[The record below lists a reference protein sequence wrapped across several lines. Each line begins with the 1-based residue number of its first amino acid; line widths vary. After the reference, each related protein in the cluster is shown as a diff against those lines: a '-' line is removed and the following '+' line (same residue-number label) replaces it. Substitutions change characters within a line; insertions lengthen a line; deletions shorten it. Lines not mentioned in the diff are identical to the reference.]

1 LTIGDFDKAAQVA
14 KNSIGPGAAYQAGSA
29 LKRLL
34 VFLIENRMLNPFLWK
49 NPIRKARESGTDD
62 DAQLSRQD
70 KMPDDNALMAIAQI
84 SSAKPENLG
93 PRDIFTTSIM
103 TLLLCAPSRGS
114 EPLYLRADCIHKEKM
129 SANRALEVGL
139 PAEDITSL
147 LKEQSNK
154 QYDSIPTAF
163 DYDDEVTLIGI
174 RWYSG
179 KSYGHENKWIPT
191 VMYETVMTS
200 IKRLQEQSLEA
211 RRFAK
216 MLEESND
223 FPRHPLCP
231 DVPDDQLLTKVE
243 VALAFGFDISSYK
256 QGKPLNNAVNQFLKR
271 KGLQRK
277 DYTVTLRDINK
288 IIRANL
294 PTGFPY
300 IPFKNGEGKVKVK
313 WSDALLAGFSN
324 KFSTQKATI
333 NTELAIPTI
342 NTLNE
347 DLAPTKKTNRK
358 TGETLTGSPSV
369 FQRWD
374 YGDLIITSHQ
384 LRHMLD
390 TIAAVNGMEGDI
402 RAKWAMR
409 SDPKHNRYY
418 NHTTYEEYGT
428 DFIEG
433 REKNLA
439 LKNQL
444 PANQIQVQ
452 VATPRTIQELNT
464 KASLTAHTTEYGMC
478 ITSYL
483 SEPCTKYR
491 DCINC
496 NEHVC
501 TKGDDDKCDRIRQR
515 LAREEKLLK
524 KDENAVQNR
533 VPGAEQWQKRR
544 HLTVERLR
552 QLLKMMENPELENGS
567 LIKLSN
573 VADVTLLDR
582 AMDANGKKR
591 LPDITNYQRIKS
603 VSVDQIVTKNT
614 SDDPQGV
621 INDIK
626 EL

>member
-1 LTIGDFDKAAQVA
+1 V
-14 KNSIGPGAAYQAGSA
+14 GS
-29 LKRLL
+29 LHTCSFEELYDL
-34 VFLIENRMLNPFLWK
+34 GFL
-49 NPIRKARESGTDD
+49 
-62 DAQLSRQD
+62 
-70 KMPDDNALMAIAQI
+70 MPK
-84 SSAKPENLG
+84 SSLHTCS
-93 PRDIFTTSIM
+93 F
-103 TLLLCAPSRGS
+103 
-114 EPLYLRADCIHKEKM
+114 
-129 SANRALEVGL
+129 
-139 PAEDITSL
+139 
-147 LKEQSNK
+147 
-154 QYDSIPTAF
+154 
-163 DYDDEVTLIGI
+163 
-174 RWYSG
+174 
-179 KSYGHENKWIPT
+179 
-191 VMYETVMTS
+191 
-200 IKRLQEQSLEA
+200 EA
-211 RRFAK
+211 
-216 MLEESND
+216 
-223 FPRHPLCP
+223 
-231 DVPDDQLLTKVE
+231 
-243 VALAFGFDISSYK
+243 
-256 QGKPLNNAVNQFLKR
+256 
-271 KGLQRK
+271 
-277 DYTVTLRDINK
+277 
-288 IIRANL
+288 
-294 PTGFPY
+294 
-300 IPFKNGEGKVKVK
+300 
-313 WSDALLAGFSN
+313 
-324 KFSTQKATI
+324 
-333 NTELAIPTI
+333 
-342 NTLNE
+342 
-347 DLAPTKKTNRK
+347 
-358 TGETLTGSPSV
+358 
-369 FQRWD
+369 
-374 YGDLIITSHQ
+374 
-384 LRHMLD
+384 
-390 TIAAVNGMEGDI
+390 
-402 RAKWAMR
+402 
-409 SDPKHNRYY
+409 KHNRYY
-418 NHTTYEEYGT
+418 NHTTFEEYGT

-591 LPDITNYQRIKS
+591 LPIITNYQRIKS

-614 SDDPQGV
+614 SDDPQVV
-621 INDIK
+621 INNIK